1 MKILVTFKVIPDLDQ
16 MSAGDYC
23 ADERMMV
30 DTSFVRTILNCF
42 DESGLEFG
50 LRLSDEAEGLNLV
63 VETTALTVA
72 EKQAELYLKTLAA
85 LKYSHT
91 VCVNAEGRDLRFEP
105 ESVAE
110 SVYRYCKEHPQDY
123 IIMGNQ
129 AAPGN
134 NGLTPKILAEKLG
147 VLLLENVVDLHV
159 KEDGELE
166 VTTEEEDG
174 VYVQE
179 ISVPAILSI
188 GNAVISKLRVPTLK
202 ARMASKEKESEFL
215 KMPEQS
221 ERRKKTLVSLKYVN
235 RERAGEILEGDEGLR
250 IFAEK
255 YEKNKRE

>member
-1 MKILVTFKVIPDLDQ
+1 
-16 MSAGDYC
+16 
-23 ADERMMV
+23 
-30 DTSFVRTILNCF
+30 
-42 DESGLEFG
+42 
-50 LRLSDEAEGLNLV
+50 
-63 VETTALTVA
+63 
-72 EKQAELYLKTLAA
+72 
-85 LKYSHT
+85 
-91 VCVNAEGRDLRFEP
+91 
-105 ESVAE
+105 
-110 SVYRYCKEHPQDY
+110 
-123 IIMGNQ
+123 MGNQ

-147 VLLLENVVDLHV
+147 VLLLENVIDLHV